1 MKNGPRT
8 EELTQR
14 EKKKGRERRK
24 EDENKERKDK
34 MVSE

>member
-1 MKNGPRT
+1 MKSGPRT
-8 EELTQR
+8 EELTQG